1 MTLAHTLA
9 EYAVPAALITML
21 PGPDTAMIL
30 TTAVKAGRGAAV
42 RAAWGVG
49 TGLLLWGAAAAVGLA
64 TALRDSAI
72 LYDTFR
78 YVCAVYLVVLAVQA
92 WQTSR
97 SEVVDPAALVEPRPC
112 RRVSSSLGWGYR
124 RALLTC
130 VLNPK
135 LGVFFVVFLPQFI
148 PAGAPVAAISF
159 TLAALQAA
167 EAVLWYLLLGRAAAT
182 AGRALARQQV
192 RAWLDR
198 VTAIVFLGFGLRVAT
213 DDAP

>member
-1 MTLAHTLA
+1 MTLAHTLV

-30 TTAVKAGRGAAV
+30 TTAVKAAV

-49 TGLLLWGAAAAVGLA
+49 TGLLVWGAAAAVGLA
-64 TALRDSAI
+64 AALRGSTI

-78 YVCAVYLVVLAVQA
+78 YVCAAYLVVLAAQA

-112 RRVSSSLGWGYR
+112 RRVSSSLGWGYGR
-124 RALLTC
+124 PLLTC
-130 VLNPK
+130 VLNLK

-148 PAGAPVAAISF
+148 PAGAPVAATSF
-159 TLAALQAA
+159 ALAALQAA
-167 EAVLWYLLLGRAAAT
+167 EAVLWYLNVGTRGRYRRPGTRPTTGPCLARPGHRHSLPGIRAA
-182 AGRALARQQV
+182 RR
-192 RAWLDR
+192 DR
-198 VTAIVFLGFGLRVAT
+198 
-213 DDAP
+213 